1 TTAQL
6 QDLSTYQAT
15 YGGWDFQGVWAPPN
29 KVGQNNGSSVAHYPE
44 LYAFLTVLT
53 IAPNSATRVYGD
65 TNPTLTATYY
75 G

>member
-1 TTAQL
+1 SQGYGSNFYTFNATGLTTAQL

-53 IAPNSATRVYGD
+53 
-65 TNPTLTATYY
+65 
-75 G
+75 